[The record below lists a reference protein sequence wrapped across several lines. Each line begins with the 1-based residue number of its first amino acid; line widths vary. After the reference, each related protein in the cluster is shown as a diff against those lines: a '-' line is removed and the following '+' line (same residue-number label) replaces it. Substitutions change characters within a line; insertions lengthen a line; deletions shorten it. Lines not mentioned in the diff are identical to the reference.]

1 MVLTYWTTVWCSR
14 NFKFTYVNYIAPSHR
29 IHLTFSEKESRD
41 KHHGLGFYQEHYTSV
56 EEMAA
61 QTMQAMS
68 NQSRAAAN
76 MAGNSV
82 ATTAA
87 AGLFDPHSQS
97 TMNYALKPEKGLPPT
112 PPGSPGE
119 GTPSSQQQLAKP
131 VPMRR
136 PEKSVS
142 QARVAMTNSYEAS
155 LYEHSAAIYGHD
167 NPEVALRS
175 VVVKMVIVT
184 AWVEAYRGM
193 RLTKLRSQS

>member
-1 MVLTYWTTVWCSR
+1 MNKKIELHIRLGSHSI
-14 NFKFTYVNYIAPSHR
+14 YIFPYS
-29 IHLTFSEKESRD
+29 LEESRD

-112 PPGSPGE
+112 PPGKWNRMMG
-119 GTPSSQQQLAKP
+119 
-131 VPMRR
+131 
-136 PEKSVS
+136 
-142 QARVAMTNSYEAS
+142 
-155 LYEHSAAIYGHD
+155 
-167 NPEVALRS
+167 
-175 VVVKMVIVT
+175 
-184 AWVEAYRGM
+184 
-193 RLTKLRSQS
+193 